1 MIVGMQCSKLGMSNR
16 NIYKAYKVCKMQAR
30 ASITCGNNL
39 RHGKVATNQNAHHE
53 RRRRMYKLQVHPSRM
68 AKFSVLKMFENKQLQ
83 QDCIITTRHIKRKL
97 QGNPSRMSKF
107 SVLKMFECARM
118 QQDYIITIGRH
129 IECEF

>member
-1 MIVGMQCSKLGMSNR
+1 
-16 NIYKAYKVCKMQAR
+16 
-30 ASITCGNNL
+30 
-39 RHGKVATNQNAHHE
+39 
-53 RRRRMYKLQVHPSRM
+53 MYKLQVHPSRM
-68 AKFSVLKMFENKQLQ
+68 AKFSVLQMFENKQLQ

-97 QGNPSRMSKF
+97 QGNPSRMAKF